1 MKKYLLFLFI
11 TFLVSLVLGLSAC
24 GNRSSNSTGSSSSV
38 PKIAKV
44 RIWVTLSNNPDAEQ
58 VTSLTSAQTVQ
69 ASIWARGTT
78 EGTITFKV
86 NLNYGDKFTTLANG
100 IRTEGSSKA
109 VSVGALSTPLQPGTY
124 TFQAISGAFGEIVG
138 SSSEITVMPDT
149 SVNTTTTTPA
159 STLSEQPDK
168 AIFNKYFSNMGLG
181 KIPPGGQLPIDLQQN
196 ATVFTQ
202 GDQIS
207 LYFSVIQEVQVR
219 TAIYDVVAK
228 KVVKEG
234 GLPGSL
240 TPKNYAGAEPL
251 TIPAGTYEYKVYT
264 GDVLVAVFP
273 FEVR

>member
-149 SVNTTTTTPA
+149 SVNTSTTTPA

-168 AIFNKYFSNMGLG
+168 ATFNKYFSNMGLG

-196 ATVFTQ
+196 ATIFTQ

-207 LYFSVIQEVQVR
+207 LYFSVIQEVQIR
-219 TAIYDVVAK
+219 TTIYDIATQN
-228 KVVKEG
+228 VVKEG

-240 TPKNYAGAEPL
+240 VPNNYAGAEPL
-251 TIPAGTYEYKVYT
+251 TIPAGTYEYKVYV